1 MRVLAAPS
9 RISPTGKA
17 PGFGDRRKAMLEDIA
32 VLTGATVISEE
43 MGKQLQNA
51 TLEDLGRAK
60 RVEVRKGDTIIID
73 GAGDEKRIEARV
85 KSIRAQ
91 IEEATSDHDREKL
104 QERVAKLAGGV
115 AAIKVG
121 AATEVEMKEKKD
133 GVDDALHATR
143 AAVEQN
149 AASIAGLILTTDA
162 TVAEAPK
169 DEKPAQASAP
179 ELEY

>member
-1 MRVLAAPS
+1 M
-9 RISPTGKA
+9 
-17 PGFGDRRKAMLEDIA
+17 
-32 VLTGATVISEE
+32 LTGATVISEE
-43 MGKQLQNA
+43 TGKQLQNA

-104 QERVAKLAGGV
+104 QERVAKLAGASATTRPLASSAISSRRAWSTPTKV
-115 AAIKVG
+115 AR
-121 AATEVEMKEKKD
+121 T
-133 GVDDALHATR
+133 ALH
-143 AAVEQN
+143 N
-149 AASIAGLILTTDA
+149 AASIAGPILTTDA

-169 DEKPAQASAP
+169 DEKPVQASAP